1 MFFVIYFVICVVF
14 VFFEVVNIEFFFKS
28 LDVKSVLSL
37 NYLIEICVGG
47 NLMEEF
53 IRFRF
58 VNFVKNIFIIF
69 CFSFCC

>member
-53 IRFRF
+53 IRFMF